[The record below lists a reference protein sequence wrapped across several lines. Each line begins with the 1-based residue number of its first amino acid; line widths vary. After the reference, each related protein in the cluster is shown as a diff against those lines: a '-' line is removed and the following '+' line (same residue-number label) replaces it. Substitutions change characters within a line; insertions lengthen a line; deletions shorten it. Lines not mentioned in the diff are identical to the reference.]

1 MGQNQRSSI
10 TMSEAEIAEFLVQN
24 RTGTVATIGPS
35 GIPHLVA
42 MWYAVIDGQVWFET
56 KAKSQKVTNLRRDDR
71 ITFLADD
78 GLTYGSLRGVSLEG
92 RGVIVDDPD
101 ALWKVGVNVF
111 ERYMGPYSEE
121 LKPMVEVMIQKRT
134 AVRIDVERTRSW
146 DHHKLGMG
154 EMPVAG
160 STAAFL

>member
-10 TMSEAEIAEFLVQN
+10 TMSEAEIADFLVQN
-24 RTGTVATIGPS
+24 RTGTVATIGPT
-35 GIPHLVA
+35 GIPHMVA

-111 ERYMGPYSEE
+111 ERYMGPYSDEV
-121 LKPMVEVMIQKRT
+121 KPMVEFMIQKRS

-146 DHHKLGMG
+146 DHRKLGMG